1 MNLIFQFLLK
11 GIMKSTLLFFL
22 TFALLQNILL
32 SQQTTFIN
40 LSLEDCIA
48 IAKQNSKQKQI
59 AESKLEVSKSHLKQ
73 AESVRWPS
81 LDLTSKALI
90 QDEPQNFIFPSSTF
104 IVPPI
109 SLPQF
114 TIPSFPFTIPAQD
127 IKLLDNK
134 IILTD
139 LTLTYPLFTGGKISS
154 IIDQVEQSILLAKNN
169 VELTENELAY
179 NVKKTYYALI
189 LTEQLLQIGTD
200 AFNRFEATYHL
211 TESLYQTG
219 SGTVNKI
226 DYLKNKMSLESFRG
240 IVSELKSK
248 NKIAKSGL
256 KYYLGIDLNTDLTIK
271 DSSLEF
277 AYSIP
282 EENETLGTLL
292 STNLY
297 LNSLDIAS
305 NIYEAKIDEAQ
316 SDYYPSFALFGNYE
330 NLINSYDAGWA
341 TPQNKNVWSVG
352 LGLKFSLFNGF
363 RTAGKVE
370 ENEAELKGIKFQK
383 TFVEQGLSMKLNEI
397 LTELKKSEEKI
408 KSSKEAMIAASE
420 NRDLNLRAYQNE
432 IGEVADF
439 IEAQIMEA
447 FMMAQYQLSL
457 YEQVELKANLEFLL
471 GMKN

>member
-1 MNLIFQFLLK
+1 
-11 GIMKSTLLFFL
+11 
-22 TFALLQNILL
+22 
-32 SQQTTFIN
+32 
-40 LSLEDCIA
+40 
-48 IAKQNSKQKQI
+48 
-59 AESKLEVSKSHLKQ
+59 
-73 AESVRWPS
+73 
-81 LDLTSKALI
+81 
-90 QDEPQNFIFPSSTF
+90 
-104 IVPPI
+104 
-109 SLPQF
+109 
-114 TIPSFPFTIPAQD
+114 
-127 IKLLDNK
+127 
-134 IILTD
+134 
-139 LTLTYPLFTGGKISS
+139 
-154 IIDQVEQSILLAKNN
+154 
-169 VELTENELAY
+169 
-179 NVKKTYYALI
+179 
-189 LTEQLLQIGTD
+189 
-200 AFNRFEATYHL
+200 
-211 TESLYQTG
+211 
-219 SGTVNKI
+219 
-226 DYLKNKMSLESFRG
+226 RG

-352 LGLKFSLFNGF
+352 LGLKLSLFNGF

>member
-189 LTEQLLQIGTD
+189 LTEQLVQIGTD

-226 DYLKNKMSLESFRG
+226 DYLKNKMS
-240 IVSELKSK
+240 
-248 NKIAKSGL
+248 
-256 KYYLGIDLNTDLTIK
+256 
-271 DSSLEF
+271 
-277 AYSIP
+277 
-282 EENETLGTLL
+282 
-292 STNLY
+292 
-297 LNSLDIAS
+297 
-305 NIYEAKIDEAQ
+305 
-316 SDYYPSFALFGNYE
+316 
-330 NLINSYDAGWA
+330 
-341 TPQNKNVWSVG
+341 
-352 LGLKFSLFNGF
+352 
-363 RTAGKVE
+363 
-370 ENEAELKGIKFQK
+370 
-383 TFVEQGLSMKLNEI
+383 
-397 LTELKKSEEKI
+397 
-408 KSSKEAMIAASE
+408 
-420 NRDLNLRAYQNE
+420 
-432 IGEVADF
+432 
-439 IEAQIMEA
+439 
-447 FMMAQYQLSL
+447 
-457 YEQVELKANLEFLL
+457 
-471 GMKN
+471 

>member
-1 MNLIFQFLLK
+1 
-11 GIMKSTLLFFL
+11 MKSTLLFFL

>member
-1 MNLIFQFLLK
+1 M
-11 GIMKSTLLFFL
+11 
-22 TFALLQNILL
+22 
-32 SQQTTFIN
+32 
-40 LSLEDCIA
+40 
-48 IAKQNSKQKQI
+48 
-59 AESKLEVSKSHLKQ
+59 AESKLDVSKSHLKQ

-81 LDLTSKALI
+81 LEFTSKALV

-109 SLPQF
+109 STPQLA
-114 TIPSFPFTIPAQD
+114 IPIPPVTIPAQNV
-127 IKLLDNK
+127 KLLDNK

-169 VELTENELAY
+169 VELTENELTF

-226 DYLKNKMSLESFRG
+226 DFLKNKMSLESFRG

-248 NKIAKSGL
+248 NEIAKSGL
-256 KYYLGIDLNTDLTIK
+256 KYYLGIDLNSDLTIK
-271 DSSLEF
+271 DNSLEF

-282 EENETLGTLL
+282 DENETLVNLL

-305 NIYEAKIDEAQ
+305 KH
-316 SDYYPSFALFGNYE
+316 L
-330 NLINSYDAGWA
+330 
-341 TPQNKNVWSVG
+341 
-352 LGLKFSLFNGF
+352 
-363 RTAGKVE
+363 
-370 ENEAELKGIKFQK
+370 
-383 TFVEQGLSMKLNEI
+383 
-397 LTELKKSEEKI
+397 
-408 KSSKEAMIAASE
+408 
-420 NRDLNLRAYQNE
+420 
-432 IGEVADF
+432 
-439 IEAQIMEA
+439 
-447 FMMAQYQLSL
+447 
-457 YEQVELKANLEFLL
+457 
-471 GMKN
+471 

>member
-1 MNLIFQFLLK
+1 
-11 GIMKSTLLFFL
+11 MKSTITLFL
-22 TFALLQNILL
+22 TFVLLQNVIL
-32 SQQTTFIN
+32 SQQTSFNN

-48 IAKQNSKQKQI
+48 IAKENSKQKQI
-59 AESKLEVSKSHLKQ
+59 AESKLDVSKSHLKQ
-73 AESVRWPS
+73 AESGRWPS
-81 LDLTSKALI
+81 LELTSKALI

-109 SLPQF
+109 VLTQL
-114 TIPSFPFTIPAQD
+114 TIPSFPFTIPAQN

-134 IILTD
+134 IIQTD

-169 VELTENELAY
+169 VELTENELTF
-179 NVKKTYYALI
+179 NVKKTYYALV
-189 LTEQLLQIGTD
+189 LTERLLQIGTD

-226 DYLKNKMSLESFRG
+226 DFLKNKMSLESFRG

-248 NKIAKSGL
+248 NEIAKSGL
-256 KYYLGIDLNTDLTIK
+256 KYYLGIGLDSDLTIK
-271 DSSLEF
+271 DNSLEF

-282 EENETLGTLL
+282 DENETLGKIL

-297 LNSLDIAS
+297 INSLDIAS

-316 SDYYPSFALFGNYE
+316 SDYYPSVALFGNYQ
-330 NLINSYDAGWA
+330 NLINQYDAGWA
-341 TPQNKNVWSVG
+341 TPENKNVFTVG
-352 LGLKFSLFNGF
+352 LGLKLSIFNGF
-363 RTAGKVE
+363 RTSGKVE

-383 TFVEQGLSMKLNEI
+383 SFVEQSLGMKLNQI

-457 YEQVELKANLEFLL
+457 YEQVELKANLDYLL

>member
-1 MNLIFQFLLK
+1 
-11 GIMKSTLLFFL
+11 MKSTLLFFL

-397 LTELKKSEEKI
+397 FTELKKSEEKI

>member
-1 MNLIFQFLLK
+1 
-11 GIMKSTLLFFL
+11 MKSTLLFFL

-81 LDLTSKALI
+81 LDLTSRALI